1 MYRPHF
7 TEEERIARHQSLYH
21 ENPPERQY
29 RNRVSAVETTTGD
42 NTALYGIIG
51 GFIVIYTFVEFVL
64 PKLGD
69 MFK

>member
-7 TEEERIARHQSLYH
+7 TEEERIARHQSLYN

-29 RNRVSAVETTTGD
+29 RNRVSAIETTDD
-42 NTALYGIIG
+42 NTVLYGIIG
-51 GFIVIYTFVEFVL
+51 GIIVIYTFVEFVL

-69 MFK
+69 RFK